1 MSEIKRFLTGPLPTN
16 TYTIKKDKDND
27 NVILIDPGPGAEG
40 LFDIL
45 LERGEKIRAILITHG
60 HSDHV
65 DGVAGIKKRAL
76 EHTGESIKCYAPKA
90 DEKTF
95 SDAAWNSSLMI
106 VGEKKTYEK
115 DIDVWLSDG
124 QEIDFDGLLV
134 RTIVTPGHTIGG
146 ASFYFPGEIALFS
159 GDTLFSGSVGR
170 TDFPGG
176 SMSELIRSVQE
187 RLFTL
192 PDITRVYPGH
202 NEETT
207 IEREKREN
215 PFFSGWLL

>member
-1 MSEIKRFLTGPLPTN
+1 MFELKSFLTGPLPTN
-16 TYTIKKDKDND
+16 TYAVKKKDGDT
-27 NVILIDPGPGAEG
+27 VLLVDPGPGSGG

-45 LERGEKIRAILITHG
+45 AKRGEKIGAILITHG
-60 HSDHV
+60 HADHV
-65 DGVAGIKKRAL
+65 DGVRDLKRTVL
-76 EHTGESIKCYAPKA
+76 ERTGEKIICYAPKA

-95 SDAAWNSSLMI
+95 SDASWNSSLMI
-106 VGEKKTYEK
+106 TGERKTYEK
-115 DIDVWLSDG
+115 DVDIWLEDNEEVEAG
-124 QEIDFDGLLV
+124 GLCF
-134 RTIVTPGHTIGG
+134 RTLITPGHTIGG
-146 ASFYFPGEIALFS
+146 ASYYFPGEMILFS
-159 GDTLFSGSVGR
+159 GDTLFASSVGR

-176 SMSELIRSVQE
+176 SMSELIRSVQD

-192 PDITRVYPGH
+192 PDMARVFPGH

>member
-1 MSEIKRFLTGPLPTN
+1 MYEIRRYLTGPLPTN
-16 TYTIKKDKDND
+16 TYTIRKKDEN

-40 LFDIL
+40 LFDIINDKGHKL
-45 LERGEKIRAILITHG
+45 SAILITHG
-60 HSDHV
+60 HADHV
-65 DGVAGIKKRAL
+65 DGAAQIKKRAKAAY
-76 EHTGESIKCYAPKA
+76 GADIKVYAPKA

-95 SDAAWNSSLMI
+95 SDASWNSSLMI
-106 VGEKKTYEK
+106 VGEKCTYEK
-115 DIDVWLSDG
+115 DVDVWLKDKE
-124 QEIDFDGLLV
+124 EIEIEGLFF
-134 RTIVTPGHTIGG
+134 RTLITPGHTVGG
-146 ASFYFPGEIALFS
+146 ACFYFPNAMALFS
-159 GDTLFSGSVGR
+159 GDTLFFGSVGR

-176 SMSELIRSVQE
+176 SMSELVRSVQE

-192 PDITRVYPGH
+192 PDQTRVYPGH